1 MEKVKIE
8 VLSHSGKWHFVCVVS
23 FNTSLINRKM
33 KELIATEYNGEKIL
47 KVRALDSAGNQIAE
61 LSWNFF
67 LKVNEMILNTSK
79 Y

>member
-33 KELIATEYNGEKIL
+33 KELLSTEHKGEKIL

-61 LSWNFF
+61 LS
-67 LKVNEMILNTSK
+67 
-79 Y
+79 

>member
-23 FNTSLINRKM
+23 FNIYLINRKM
-33 KELIATEYNGEKIL
+33 KELLSTEHKGEKIL

-61 LSWNFF
+61 LS
-67 LKVNEMILNTSK
+67 
-79 Y
+79 

>member
-33 KELIATEYNGEKIL
+33 KELLSTEHKGEKISI

-61 LSWNFF
+61 LS
-67 LKVNEMILNTSK
+67 
-79 Y
+79 

>member
-33 KELIATEYNGEKIL
+33 KELLFTEQKGEKIL

-61 LSWNFF
+61 LS
-67 LKVNEMILNTSK
+67 
-79 Y
+79 